1 MWRNWN
7 HHALLVVMRNYAA
20 TAESNIVVP
29 KLDIQNCPRVHQSHL
44 WVCSQKEEERHRQA
58 REQPMCRAVFFP
70 IFRWWK
76 QPKYPATDELTNR
89 GTYANGMLFSLKKE

>member
-1 MWRNWN
+1 MEKLEP
-7 HHALLVVMRNYAA
+7 HALLVVMRNYAA

-58 REQPMCRAVFFP
+58 REQPMCRVSILPNFQMVETA
-70 IFRWWK
+70 
-76 QPKYPATDELTNR
+76 QTSSNR
-89 GTYANGMLFSLKKE
+89 